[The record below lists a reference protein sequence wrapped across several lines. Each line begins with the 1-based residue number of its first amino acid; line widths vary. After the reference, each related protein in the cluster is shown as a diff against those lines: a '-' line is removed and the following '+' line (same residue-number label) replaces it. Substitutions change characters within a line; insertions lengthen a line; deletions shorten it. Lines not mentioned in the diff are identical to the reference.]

1 MNTFIKNSIFSN
13 LPIEI
18 VNQILTLYY
27 GPLDSK
33 MYQQKKAINDIITQ
47 SSNNII
53 LNLIEDYT
61 QVPELEIFNG
71 DLWYDYMGC
80 NRLPRLDPSY

>member
-1 MNTFIKNSIFSN
+1 MNSIIKNSIFSN
-13 LPIEI
+13 LPIDM
-18 VNQILTLYY
+18 VHKILTLYY
-27 GPLDSK
+27 GPLDSN

-47 SSNNII
+47 SSDNII

-61 QVPELEIFNG
+61 QVPELEISNG

-80 NRLPRLDPSY
+80 NRLPKLISE